1 MAGLNLG
8 ELEAELERLASGF
21 YFAEPLGIA
30 LQSSVLL
37 TPPEQISTTNCAAT
51 YRYLRNAEGGERLW
65 DPALTPYVCGIQ
77 DALDNP
83 KVAMV
88 AVSGPARSGK
98 TTAFENHLFKR
109 LKFGPLTDTIFYM
122 PPAALD
128 EYLDNTVAPLFE
140 LHPDIS
146 SKIGTGRSD
155 NKRDFKKVAG
165 KFINWLPAQPGKIV
179 AKQAPLIG
187 ADETDIM
194 TKKLRSNIV
203 QQITMRQRAFG
214 SLGKGYV
221 ASHCDAGWN
230 DGIASIWL
238 ESNRGEWWWPCP
250 DCKHWSSPCPKAEH
264 RMVLNI
270 DMPKHLSGDELMQH
284 VAKNAGLVCPHCGSL
299 IDNAEKKAMNAA
311 GIWLFDGQ
319 EIDVATGK
327 VTGEP
332 RQSEVWGFW
341 IHGTMSPF
349 VTWQKLAQE
358 VAAAIAFYRRTL
370 KRDRLKEVT
379 AKALG
384 EVDQGDA
391 GGAQDFGAL
400 KKRAEGA
407 GDEADQDVLL
417 GYVPRWARFLTA
429 AVDVGGAKFD
439 VIVIAWGADGE
450 SKIVDRFTLVDIDG
464 RKLSPGQRQAD
475 WLVLREKVMRRE
487 YPLAGRPGWFLP
499 IASTGIDA
507 AGVPGV
513 THKAREFARQ
523 MKLAGGPCYGA
534 NAYKLRLFQGSSKA
548 TAPEIGRGREINVDD
563 KGKPLVPAVTEYTL
577 GVHKLKELTVARLG
591 VEAPGPGYVHL
602 PRDMEHGHI
611 QELTAEVLVDGKWE
625 RHGANETFD
634 LKGYAEAVRQ
644 LLQPDRPNI
653 NWRQPPVWA
662 RPVCRNQNQSQ
673 GASRPELPK
682 EAGWKRLAKRNAA
695 ASVA

>member
-1 MAGLNLG
+1 MAGLNAQA
-8 ELEAELERLASGF
+8 LEAELERLASGF
-21 YFAEPLGIA
+21 YFASPLEIA
-30 LQSSVLL
+30 AQSVVLL
-37 TPPEQISTTNCAAT
+37 TPPEQISTTQCAAT

-65 DPALTPYVCGIQ
+65 DPGLTPYVVGIQ

-88 AVSGPARSGK
+88 AVSGPGRSGK

-109 LKFGPLTDTIFYM
+109 LKFGPLTDALFYM

-128 EYLDNTVAPLFE
+128 EYLDNTVAPLFD
-140 LHPDIS
+140 LHPDVAA
-146 SKIGTGRSD
+146 KVGTGRSD
-155 NKRDFKKVAG
+155 NKRDFKKIAG

-187 ADETDIM
+187 ADEIDIM

-203 QQITMRQRAFG
+203 QQIRIRQRVFG
-214 SLGKGYV
+214 SLSKGYV

-230 DGIASIWL
+230 DGIGAIWL
-238 ESNRGEWWWPCP
+238 ESNRGEWWWACP
-250 DCKHWSSPCPKAEH
+250 DCAHWSSPCPKAEH
-264 RMVLNI
+264 RMVLSI
-270 DMPKHLSGDELMQH
+270 DMPKHLSGDDLMKH
-284 VAKNAGLVCPHCGSL
+284 VANHAGMICPHCGSL
-299 IDNAEKKAMNAA
+299 IDNSHKKEMNAG

-327 VTGEP
+327 VTGAP
-332 RQSEVWGFW
+332 RETEVWGFW

-349 VTWQKLAQE
+349 VTWEKLAQE

-384 EVDQGDA
+384 EVDQGEG

-400 KKRAEGA
+400 KKRAETA
-407 GDEADQDVLL
+407 GEEADQEALL
-417 GYVPRWARFLTA
+417 GYVPSWARFLTA
-429 AVDVGGAKFD
+429 TVDVGGAKFD
-439 VIVIAWGADGE
+439 VLVKAWGADSE
-450 SKIVDRFTLVDIDG
+450 SKIVDRFTLVDFDG

-475 WLVLREKVMRRE
+475 WMVIRDKVMLRE
-487 YPLAGRPGWFLP
+487 YPIANRPGWVMP
-499 IASTGIDA
+499 VASTGIDA

-534 NAYKLRLFQGSSKA
+534 NAYRLRLFQGSSRA
-548 TAPEIGRGREINVDD
+548 TSPELGKGREINVDD
-563 KGKPLVPAVTEYTL
+563 KGRPLVPAVTEYTL
-577 GVHKLKELTVARLG
+577 GVHKLKELTVERLG

-611 QELTAEVLVDGKWE
+611 QELTNEVLVDGKWE
-625 RHGANETFD
+625 RRGANETFD
-634 LKGYAEAVRQ
+634 LMGYAEAVRQ

-653 NWRQPPVWA
+653 NWQRPPAWA
-662 RPVCRNQNQSQ
+662 RAVCRSPMHGGQIEPPQ
-673 GASRPELPK
+673 GKK
-682 EAGWKRLAKRNAA
+682 EPGWKRLAKRNAA
-695 ASVA
+695 